1 MGIESMKYVI
11 VIPARNE
18 VNRIVHTL
26 KSIFNQTVKPVKV
39 VVVDDGSR
47 DGTGCVARRLGTT
60 VVRVERRTNE
70 NLSGT
75 PYIAYLIN
83 RGLEI
88 AEKLDLD
95 YVMISGADCVYPPTY
110 VEEITRRMRQDKAVI
125 ASGVAHGEVTR
136 EYGVR
141 GAGRLIDA
149 KWFRGIGFRYP
160 ENYGFEP
167 WLVFR
172 ALKDGMKV
180 AVYKDIAFSL
190 LRETKVSP
198 RKAYL
203 WGKAMRALNYFW
215 LYALGRCLLF
225 ALKSPKLGLRM
236 LSGYLRKAK
245 KYRDIEDFVPSFQRS
260 IFLRRIEELLGTI
273 F

>member
-1 MGIESMKYVI
+1 MKYAI
-11 VIPARNE
+11 IIPARNE
-18 VNRIVHTL
+18 KDRIVHTL
-26 KSIFNQTVKPVKV
+26 DSIFSQTIKPTTV
-39 VVVDDGSR
+39 VVVDDASR
-47 DGTGCVARRLGTT
+47 DGTSEVAKKLGAV
-60 VVRVERRTNE
+60 VVRIERNNDE

-83 RGLEI
+83 RGLEHV
-88 AEKLDLD
+88 ESTDLD
-95 YVMISGADCVYPPTY
+95 YVMISGADCVYPPNY
-110 VEEITRRMRQDKAVI
+110 VEEITKRMRQDKVGV
-125 ASGVAHGEVTR
+125 ASGVARGEVTR

-149 KWFRGIGFRYP
+149 KWFRSIGFKYP
-160 ENYGFEP
+160 ENYGFES
-167 WLVFR
+167 WLIFR

-215 LYALGRCLLF
+215 LYALGRCMLF
-225 ALKSPKLGLRM
+225 ALNSPKLGLRM
-236 LSGYLRKAK
+236 LLGYLSRVEN
-245 KYRDIEDFVPSFQRS
+245 YQDIEDFVPSFQRA
-260 IFLRRIEELLGTI
+260 IFLKRVKELLSII